1 MGRIFALT
9 VNRWSKMTYI
19 LGLTGGIAS
28 GKSTVSAYLA
38 QNGALI
44 IDADLIARQVVAK
57 KSSGLKQIVA
67 KFGGEILTA
76 SGELDR
82 KKLGKLVFSN
92 KELLKALTDITG
104 PLIRAEI
111 LREIEAAK
119 KAQVKLVVL
128 DIPLLFETGYQTLCD
143 KVMVVTI
150 PSKLQLERVM
160 KRDNLSAAEARKRI
174 ANQLPA
180 SKRNELADVL
190 IDNSKSV
197 AETYQQVLKWL
208 KIEALCW
215 FA

>member
-1 MGRIFALT
+1 
-9 VNRWSKMTYI
+9 MTYI

>member
-1 MGRIFALT
+1 
-9 VNRWSKMTYI
+9 MTYI

-57 KSSGLKQIVA
+57 RSSGLKQIVA
-67 KFGGEILTA
+67 KFGEEILTA

-92 KELLKALTDITG
+92 KDLLKNLTDITG

-215 FA
+215 FV

>member
-1 MGRIFALT
+1 
-9 VNRWSKMTYI
+9 MTYI

-92 KELLKALTDITG
+92 KELLKNLTDITG

-150 PSKLQLERVM
+150 PSKLQLERVI

>member
-1 MGRIFALT
+1 
-9 VNRWSKMTYI
+9 MTYI

-57 KSSGLKQIVA
+57 KSSGLKKIVA

-92 KELLKALTDITG
+92 KELLKVLTDITG

-111 LREIEAAK
+111 LREIQAAK

-208 KIEALCW
+208 KIEALC
-215 FA
+215 

>member
-1 MGRIFALT
+1 
-9 VNRWSKMTYI
+9 MTYI

-180 SKRNELADVL
+180 SRRNELADVL

>member
-1 MGRIFALT
+1 
-9 VNRWSKMTYI
+9 MTYI

-150 PSKLQLERVM
+150 PSKSQLERVM

-208 KIEALCW
+208 KIEALC
-215 FA
+215 

>member
-92 KELLKALTDITG
+92 KDLLKALTDITG

>member
-1 MGRIFALT
+1 
-9 VNRWSKMTYI
+9 MTYI

-67 KFGGEILTA
+67 KFGEEILTA

-92 KELLKALTDITG
+92 KDLLKALTDITG

-143 KVMVVTI
+143 KVMVVTV

>member
-1 MGRIFALT
+1 
-9 VNRWSKMTYI
+9 MTYI
-19 LGLTGGIAS
+19 LGLTGGIAR

-92 KELLKALTDITG
+92 KDLLKALTDITG
-104 PLIRAEI
+104 PLIRTEI

-180 SKRNELADVL
+180 SKRKEVADVL

-208 KIEALCW
+208 KIEALC
-215 FA
+215 

>member
-1 MGRIFALT
+1 
-9 VNRWSKMTYI
+9 MTYI

-38 QNGALI
+38 QNGASI

-67 KFGGEILTA
+67 KFGEEILTA

-150 PSKLQLERVM
+150 PSEVQLERVM

>member
-1 MGRIFALT
+1 
-9 VNRWSKMTYI
+9 MTYI

-92 KELLKALTDITG
+92 KDLLKALTDITG

-208 KIEALCW
+208 KIEALC
-215 FA
+215 

>member
-1 MGRIFALT
+1 
-9 VNRWSKMTYI
+9 MTYI

-67 KFGGEILTA
+67 KFGEEILTA

-111 LREIEAAK
+111 LREIQAAK

-208 KIEALCW
+208 KIEALC
-215 FA
+215 

>member
-1 MGRIFALT
+1 
-9 VNRWSKMTYI
+9 MTYI

-67 KFGGEILTA
+67 KFGEEILTA

-92 KELLKALTDITG
+92 KDLLKALTDITG

-208 KIEALCW
+208 KIEALC
-215 FA
+215 

>member
-1 MGRIFALT
+1 
-9 VNRWSKMTYI
+9 MTYI

-67 KFGGEILTA
+67 KFGEEILTA

-92 KELLKALTDITG
+92 KDLLKTLTDITG

-111 LREIEAAK
+111 LREIQAAK

-208 KIEALCW
+208 KIEALC
-215 FA
+215 

>member
-1 MGRIFALT
+1 
-9 VNRWSKMTYI
+9 MTYI

-57 KSSGLKQIVA
+57 KSSGLKQIVT

-208 KIEALCW
+208 KIEALC
-215 FA
+215 

>member
-1 MGRIFALT
+1 
-9 VNRWSKMTYI
+9 MTYI

-92 KELLKALTDITG
+92 KDLLKNLTDITG

-208 KIEALCW
+208 KIEALC
-215 FA
+215 

>member
-1 MGRIFALT
+1 
-9 VNRWSKMTYI
+9 MTYI

-57 KSSGLKQIVA
+57 RSSGLKQIVA
-67 KFGGEILTA
+67 KFGKEILTA

-92 KELLKALTDITG
+92 KDLLQALTDITG

-143 KVMVVTI
+143 KVMVVTV
-150 PSKLQLERVM
+150 PSEVQLERVM

-174 ANQLPA
+174 ANQLPT

>member
-1 MGRIFALT
+1 
-9 VNRWSKMTYI
+9 MTYI

-44 IDADLIARQVVAK
+44 IDADLIAKQVVAK

-92 KELLKALTDITG
+92 KELLKNLTDITG

-128 DIPLLFETGYQTLCD
+128 DIPLLFEAGYQTLCD

-208 KIEALCW
+208 KIEALC
-215 FA
+215 

>member
-1 MGRIFALT
+1 
-9 VNRWSKMTYI
+9 MTYI

-57 KSSGLKQIVA
+57 RSSGLKQIVA

-104 PLIRAEI
+104 PLIRTEI

>member
-1 MGRIFALT
+1 
-9 VNRWSKMTYI
+9 MTYI

-92 KELLKALTDITG
+92 RELLKALTDITG
-104 PLIRAEI
+104 PLIRTEI

-208 KIEALCW
+208 KIEALC
-215 FA
+215 

>member
-1 MGRIFALT
+1 
-9 VNRWSKMTYI
+9 MTYI

-111 LREIEAAK
+111 LREIQAAK

-180 SKRNELADVL
+180 SRRNELADVL

-208 KIEALCW
+208 KIEALC
-215 FA
+215 

>member
-1 MGRIFALT
+1 
-9 VNRWSKMTYI
+9 MTYI

-57 KSSGLKQIVA
+57 RSSGLKQIVA
-67 KFGGEILTA
+67 KFGKEILTA

-92 KELLKALTDITG
+92 KDLLENLTDITG

-143 KVMVVTI
+143 KVMVVTV
-150 PSKLQLERVM
+150 PSEVQLERVM

-174 ANQLPA
+174 ANQLPT

-208 KIEALCW
+208 KIGALC
-215 FA
+215 

>member
-1 MGRIFALT
+1 
-9 VNRWSKMTYI
+9 MTYI

-92 KELLKALTDITG
+92 KELLKNLTDITG

-128 DIPLLFETGYQTLCD
+128 DIPLLFEAGYQTLCD

>member
-1 MGRIFALT
+1 
-9 VNRWSKMTYI
+9 MTYI

-57 KSSGLKQIVA
+57 RSSGLKQIVA
-67 KFGGEILTA
+67 KFGKEILTA

-208 KIEALCW
+208 KIEALC
-215 FA
+215 

>member
-1 MGRIFALT
+1 
-9 VNRWSKMTYI
+9 MTYI

-57 KSSGLKQIVA
+57 RSSGLKQIVA

-104 PLIRAEI
+104 PLIRTEI

-208 KIEALCW
+208 KIEALC
-215 FA
+215 

>member
-1 MGRIFALT
+1 
-9 VNRWSKMTYI
+9 MTYI

-92 KELLKALTDITG
+92 KDLLKALTDITG

-208 KIEALCW
+208 KHRSFMLICIN
-215 FA
+215 FKN

>member
-1 MGRIFALT
+1 
-9 VNRWSKMTYI
+9 MTYI

-82 KKLGKLVFSN
+82 KKLGKLVFSI

-111 LREIEAAK
+111 LREIQAAK

-208 KIEALCW
+208 KIEALC
-215 FA
+215 

>member
-1 MGRIFALT
+1 
-9 VNRWSKMTYI
+9 MTYI

-160 KRDNLSAAEARKRI
+160 KRDKLSAAEARKRI
-174 ANQLPA
+174 ANQLPV

>member
-1 MGRIFALT
+1 
-9 VNRWSKMTYI
+9 MTYI

-92 KELLKALTDITG
+92 KDLLKALTDITG
-104 PLIRAEI
+104 PLIRTEI

-128 DIPLLFETGYQTLCD
+128 DIPLLFEAGYQTLCD

-208 KIEALCW
+208 KIEALC
-215 FA
+215 

>member
-1 MGRIFALT
+1 
-9 VNRWSKMTYI
+9 MTYI

-104 PLIRAEI
+104 PLIRTEI
-111 LREIEAAK
+111 LREIQAAK

-150 PSKLQLERVM
+150 PSKSQLERVM

>member
-1 MGRIFALT
+1 
-9 VNRWSKMTYI
+9 MTYI

-28 GKSTVSAYLA
+28 GKSTVSTYLA
-38 QNGALI
+38 QKGALI
-44 IDADLIARQVVAK
+44 VDADLIARQVVAK

-67 KFGGEILTA
+67 KFGEEILTA

-111 LREIEAAK
+111 LREIQAAK

-208 KIEALCW
+208 KIEALC
-215 FA
+215 

>member
-1 MGRIFALT
+1 
-9 VNRWSKMTYI
+9 MTYI

-92 KELLKALTDITG
+92 KELLKNLTDITG

-208 KIEALCW
+208 KIEALC
-215 FA
+215 

>member
-1 MGRIFALT
+1 
-9 VNRWSKMTYI
+9 MTYI

-215 FA
+215 LA

>member
-1 MGRIFALT
+1 
-9 VNRWSKMTYI
+9 MTYI

-143 KVMVVTI
+143 KVMVVTV
-150 PSKLQLERVM
+150 PSEVQLERVM
-160 KRDNLSAAEARKRI
+160 NRDNLSVAEARKRI

-208 KIEALCW
+208 KIEALC
-215 FA
+215 

>member
-1 MGRIFALT
+1 
-9 VNRWSKMTYI
+9 MTYI

-92 KELLKALTDITG
+92 KDLLKALTDITG

-111 LREIEAAK
+111 LREIQAAK

-208 KIEALCW
+208 KIEALC
-215 FA
+215 

>member
-1 MGRIFALT
+1 
-9 VNRWSKMTYI
+9 MTYI

-82 KKLGKLVFSN
+82 KKLGKLAFSN

-111 LREIEAAK
+111 LREIQAAK

>member
-1 MGRIFALT
+1 
-9 VNRWSKMTYI
+9 MTYI

-57 KSSGLKQIVA
+57 KSSGLKQIVD

-111 LREIEAAK
+111 LREIQAAK

-208 KIEALCW
+208 KIEALC
-215 FA
+215 